1 MFLRLEFADK
11 IGVVDEEKMADEVS
25 FGQEYNL
32 KGKHTVFRR
41 IELTKEEP
49 KAHFKPLIATPS
61 FPRVESS
68 GVMQTE

>member
-25 FGQEYNL
+25 FGQEYIL
-32 KGKHTVFRR
+32 QGKASVFRQS
-41 IELTKEEP
+41 ELTKEEP
-49 KAHFKPLIATPS
+49 KAHCNPLSATPF